1 MNTTHFFLKI
11 KKKVEVDNMFMFL
24 FCVVYNLFLILAAII
39 LLPVILIAIAIV
51 PKFRAG
57 IWTKLGLYRNI
68 KLDNNKETIL
78 FHAVSVG
85 EVNAVETLIKRTRE
99 AFPEANI
106 VLTTTTRTGQEIANK
121 KLSKTVNAI
130 TYFPFDFFFS
140 VLACLNTI
148 KPNKIIIAETE
159 IWPDFVYIANKLN
172 IPVYIANGRLSPN
185 SYKGYKKFSFF
196 FKPVLAQYAGIFMQT
211 EGDMERIL
219 DVGAKPEITKV
230 MGNLKFD
237 IKPTMTTEEIQNL
250 ASTLKLNGEKMIVAA
265 STHKGEDEIVL
276 DVFNSLKKE
285 YPTLKLLLAPRHPE
299 RYTTVETLIKE
310 TNLSYGKRSNND
322 TFLENE
328 IIMLDT
334 MGELMKMFSLCHF
347 AFIGGSFS
355 QTGGHN
361 PLEAN
366 IWGKPVV
373 SGDCVF
379 NFKDIYAY
387 LTKTKAAKLS
397 STKEE
402 LLSDMKKLL
411 SNEEHYTQAC
421 TDTQK
426 IFKEN
431 RGAVEFV
438 INELK
443 K

>member
-1 MNTTHFFLKI
+1 M
-11 KKKVEVDNMFMFL
+11 
-24 FCVVYNLFLILAAII
+24 
-39 LLPVILIAIAIV
+39 PVILIALALV

-57 IWTKLGLYRNI
+57 IWTKLGFYRNI
-68 KLDNNKETIL
+68 KLDRSKETIF

-85 EVNAVETLIKRTRE
+85 EVNAVEALIKSTRK
-99 AFPEANI
+99 ALPDANI
-106 VLTTTTRTGQEIANK
+106 VLSTTTRTGQEIANK
-121 KLSKTVNAI
+121 KLANTVNAI

-211 EGDMERIL
+211 QGDMERIL
-219 DVGAKPEITKV
+219 DVGANPEITKV

-237 IKPTMTTEEIQNL
+237 IKPTMNQEEINTL
-250 ASTLKLNGEKMIVAA
+250 ANSLELHGEKMIAAA
-265 STHKGEDEIVL
+265 STHKGEDEIIL
-276 DVFNSLKKE
+276 DVFSALKEE

-299 RYTTVETLIKE
+299 RYSAVEALIKE
-310 TNLSYGKRSNND
+310 TNISYGKRSNND
-322 TFLENE
+322 TFKNND

-397 STKEE
+397 TTKEE
-402 LLSDMKKLL
+402 LLNDMQKLL
-411 SNEEHYTQAC
+411 SDEEHYAQAC
-421 TDTQK
+421 IDTQK

-431 RGAVEFV
+431 NGAVEFV